1 MKTKNYLLAVAIGLF
16 TTYSCDNGTDL
27 AEDSS
32 NKAKLGKVG
41 IQDASIQEQ
50 AYADYLELL
59 KSLNVSTTRS
69 ISATDFPEYYGGCYV
84 NDEGKLV
91 VLVKEGES
99 EPIRQ
104 LSQATRSSSMIYETC
119 QYSFNELQQVV
130 EEIRQKALAG
140 NEFLFKNVSLYGI
153 SEKDNIVEV
162 GLLYNTP
169 SVVQEFKN
177 KISDSPKIK
186 FINSGKLVLNSGID
200 CASEIKTHRNGSVH
214 NASVGYRAKD
224 KNGNIGI
231 VTAGHFIK
239 INETLNNANDVA
251 IGKCLYSK
259 EENYIDAAFC
269 SITSKDYAPTNR
281 ILYMPNIDKDT
292 LSTTL
297 AQPPAGSYVNMVGKS
312 SGRSSGTIYNAGYDV
327 MNESQK
333 TILKDVIL
341 ARYTST
347 SGDSGGIV
355 YALTKST
362 NTRYTVGITLGRIE
376 VNGTIYGGCIK
387 AYMINQTFG
396 LTRY

>member
-239 INETLNNANDVA
+239 INETLNNE
-251 IGKCLYSK
+251 IGR
-259 EENYIDAAFC
+259 AH
-269 SITSKDYAPTNR
+269 
-281 ILYMPNIDKDT
+281 
-292 LSTTL
+292 
-297 AQPPAGSYVNMVGKS
+297 V
-312 SGRSSGTIYNAGYDV
+312 
-327 MNESQK
+327 
-333 TILKDVIL
+333 
-341 ARYTST
+341 
-347 SGDSGGIV
+347 
-355 YALTKST
+355 
-362 NTRYTVGITLGRIE
+362 
-376 VNGTIYGGCIK
+376 
-387 AYMINQTFG
+387 
-396 LTRY
+396 

>member
-50 AYADYLELL
+50 A
-59 KSLNVSTTRS
+59 
-69 ISATDFPEYYGGCYV
+69 
-84 NDEGKLV
+84 
-91 VLVKEGES
+91 
-99 EPIRQ
+99 
-104 LSQATRSSSMIYETC
+104 
-119 QYSFNELQQVV
+119 
-130 EEIRQKALAG
+130 
-140 NEFLFKNVSLYGI
+140 
-153 SEKDNIVEV
+153 
-162 GLLYNTP
+162 
-169 SVVQEFKN
+169 
-177 KISDSPKIK
+177 
-186 FINSGKLVLNSGID
+186 
-200 CASEIKTHRNGSVH
+200 
-214 NASVGYRAKD
+214 
-224 KNGNIGI
+224 
-231 VTAGHFIK
+231 
-239 INETLNNANDVA
+239 
-251 IGKCLYSK
+251 
-259 EENYIDAAFC
+259 
-269 SITSKDYAPTNR
+269 
-281 ILYMPNIDKDT
+281 

-362 NTRYTVGITLGRIE
+362 NTRYTVGINLGRIE